1 MTNPILQH
9 RPNADIESDCR
20 RSEYTNNDTVSAHT
34 PINVEGKGDVRSK
47 LMRMVTEG
55 VSALKM
61 DDDPSGAWKGVKVHG
76 AATAEDV
83 RQGATDTGSNIA
95 HPMPEQPAATR
106 EMDTPPH
113 YAAQQ
118 PAQSIQE
125 GPPEDEPNLT
135 ASFAEGSRAAELFA
149 DLSKRIEEGKKLAD
163 EDVVKLFS
171 MIKTEKGAT
180 VSLSYCK
187 RFLDA
192 TKESPDST
200 EAILGFVLHRAAA
213 LKPDTAF
220 VKPYLDH
227 DHDWIVALALEVIAA
242 SPRATMELDEINQIS
257 TRKWSG
263 QQTRGAALDLR
274 LAKAPDSIKEFSTL
288 KLIRGAGALRWNAF
302 NRGSEVR
309 LAQHLVGRI
318 NTDSKLNAED
328 LTAVQMPLLH
338 LMQDINRTYPGYL
351 EQIEA
356 KDASTLNLVCREL
369 AAELITMREV
379 LGDKVV
385 ARPGM
390 RMISALHDEPHFGT
404 KEMEKIAKR
413 FDLELS
419 VFKGTSTF
427 SAHNPKDDY
436 LKALRELSAASDP
449 SIVWNHMHGG
459 PKHLWFHSGQPGVEV
474 SDQLAD
480 PRAVSYREF
489 AQALAKPQ
497 IDKAKEDTKPAVIKL
512 DHITVVNDACEQH
525 AFIQKVHTELLN
537 YAKNHGATV
546 ESLPT
551 MITASQ
557 RGMYGYGVSKRG
569 LENEDY
575 SFLQSALE
583 RLPIEQKE
591 PLKIKHLYAADADL
605 NYRFLNKLKVHD
617 APAHEVLEQDL
628 AIFQSRFMEPGDL
641 LKRIE
646 PALKQAE
653 IEPPKKADN
662 DDDRAPLI
670 TEIGSSGQRLPQ
682 VHA

>member
-1 MTNPILQH
+1 MTNQILQH

-20 RSEYTNNDTVSAHT
+20 RSEYTNNDTVSAHA
-34 PINVEGKGDVRSK
+34 PINVERKGDVRSK
-47 LMRMVTEG
+47 LMRMGTEG
-55 VSALKM
+55 VSAPK
-61 DDDPSGAWKGVKVHG
+61 
-76 AATAEDV
+76 
-83 RQGATDTGSNIA
+83 
-95 HPMPEQPAATR
+95 
-106 EMDTPPH
+106 MDTPPY
-113 YAAQQ
+113 YAGQR

-125 GPPEDEPNLT
+125 GPPGDEPNLT

-171 MIKTEKGAT
+171 MIETEKGAT

-200 EAILGFVLHRAAA
+200 EAILGFVRHRAAA

-257 TRKWSG
+257 TRKRSG

-288 KLIRGAGALRWNAF
+288 ELIRGAGALRWSAF

-413 FDLELS
+413 FDLKLS

-525 AFIQKVHTELLN
+525 AFIKKVHTELLN
-537 YAKNHGATV
+537 YAKSHGATV

-557 RGMYGYGVSKRG
+557 RGMYGYGVSEG
-569 LENEDY
+569 LENEGY

-583 RLPIEQKE
+583 SLRIEQKE

-617 APAHEVLEQDL
+617 APASEVLAQDL
-628 AIFQSRFMEPGDL
+628 AIFQSCFMEPGDL

-646 PALKQAE
+646 RALKQAE
-653 IEPPKKADN
+653 IDLPKKADN
-662 DDDRAPLI
+662 DDDPAPLI

>member
-1 MTNPILQH
+1 MTNQISQH

-20 RSEYTNNDTVSAHT
+20 RSEYTNNDTVSAHA
-34 PINVEGKGDVRSK
+34 PINVERKGDVRSNV
-47 LMRMVTEG
+47 MRMVTGG
-55 VSALKM
+55 VSAPK
-61 DDDPSGAWKGVKVHG
+61 
-76 AATAEDV
+76 
-83 RQGATDTGSNIA
+83 
-95 HPMPEQPAATR
+95 
-106 EMDTPPH
+106 MDTPLH
-113 YAAQQ
+113 YAGKR

-125 GPPEDEPNLT
+125 GPPGDEPNLT

-163 EDVVKLFS
+163 KDVVKLFS
-171 MIKTEKGAT
+171 MIETEEGAT

-200 EAILGFVLHRAAA
+200 GAILGFVRHRAAA

-257 TRKWSG
+257 TRKRSG
-263 QQTRGAALDLR
+263 QPTRRAALDLR

-288 KLIRGAGALRWNAF
+288 ELIRGAGALRWSAF

-413 FDLELS
+413 FDLKLS

-459 PKHLWFHSGQPGVEV
+459 PGHLWFHSGEPGVEV

-525 AFIQKVHTELLN
+525 AFIKMVHTELLN
-537 YAKNHGATV
+537 YAKSHGATV

-551 MITASQ
+551 MIAASQ
-557 RGMYGYGVSKRG
+557 RGMYSYGVPKS
-569 LENEDY
+569 LENEGY

-583 RLPIEQKE
+583 SLRIEQKE

-605 NYRFLNKLKVHD
+605 NNRFLNKLKVHD
-617 APAHEVLEQDL
+617 APASEVIAQDL
-628 AIFQSRFMEPGDL
+628 AIFQSCFMEPGDL

-646 PALKQAE
+646 RALKQAE
-653 IEPPKKADN
+653 IDLPKKADN
-662 DDDRAPLI
+662 DDDTAPLI